1 MKIIKLTL
9 IGLSILLIGQLHAQD
24 TDSSRKE
31 RLKTEILKNLN
42 DKNQYWLFDYLDIKK
57 GWKSLSK
64 KYYNNLEA
72 INFDNYT
79 LILKAKKGK
88 IISVN
93 LNQGLTFRPYDDKYL
108 SKVLYIGDSLKIWT
122 SEDPENKY
130 SKATYRLFSSLN
142 NLRLSEIVEKNL
154 ASFQKIATD
163 YKALSEKPT
172 ITEEQRK
179 YIVQANSKNEKKEYN
194 EALELYK
201 KAIDVNLTAY
211 PSAYNNMALIAAQ
224 IQDYWYAILNMKK
237 YLMLVPEAEDARAA
251 QDKIYEWEAEI
262 NK

>member
-1 MKIIKLTL
+1 MKIMKLTL

-42 DKNQYWLFDYLDIKK
+42 DKKQDWIFNYIDQKK

-64 KYYNNLEA
+64 SYNNLEA
-72 INFDNYT
+72 INFDNYD
-79 LILKAKKGK
+79 LILKAKKRK

-93 LNQGLTFRPYDDKYL
+93 LNQGITFRPYDNDKYPFI
-108 SKVLYIGDSLKIWT
+108 VLYIGDSLKIWT
-122 SEDPENKY
+122 SEGSESKC
-130 SKATYRLFSSLN
+130 SKATYLLFSSLN
-142 NLRLSEIVEKNL
+142 NLRLSEIVEKKL

-201 KAIDVNLTAY
+201 KAIDVNPTAY

-237 YLMLVPEAEDARAA
+237 YLMLVPEAEDARDAK
-251 QDKIYEWEAEI
+251 DKIYEWEVEI
-262 NK
+262 EK